1 VADDD
6 GFIGLPPGMEPP
18 NVDTDSATIRRER
31 TERVREAEP
40 IVFFPAAPGAAPPA
54 PEVPAPVA
62 VPPAP
67 VDTIVPVDADPA
79 APRRAAPAWRLHVPG
94 HDGPVLVDGAL
105 FLGRNPA
112 VPAGETGATLA
123 VDDPA
128 KSVSK
133 THAVVDADARG
144 LWVRDLD
151 STNGVWVVPAG
162 EDATEVKPGERT
174 PVPHGAEL
182 ELGDF
187 VIRVEHA

>member
-18 NVDTDSATIRRER
+18 KVDTDSGTIRRER
-31 TERVREAEP
+31 TERVRKAEP
-40 IVFFPAAPGAAPPA
+40 IVFFPAAPGAAA
-54 PEVPAPVA
+54 A
-62 VPPAP
+62 PPAP
-67 VDTIVPVDADPA
+67 VDTIIPVDVEPPA
-79 APRRAAPAWRLHVPG
+79 RRRAAPAWRLHVPG
-94 HDGPVLVDGAL
+94 HDEPVLVEGAL

-112 VPAGETGATLA
+112 VPAGETGGTLA

-133 THAVVDADARG
+133 THAVVEADAEG

-162 EDATEVKPGERT
+162 AEAVQVAPGQRT
-174 PVPHGAEL
+174 AVPHGAEV